1 MRAGAGTSAPYR
13 RQVSGQ
19 PEAREVSSI
28 GRCPAPLAIPAIINA
43 SKVNTLLQHG
53 DYAGAQAAAA
63 ESKKWSKLAPVIG
76 LIGWVIG
83 VVCCVVYFV
92 VIASTAASESF

>member
-13 RQVSGQ
+13 RQVSGL
-19 PEAREVSSI
+19 PEAQEVSSI

-53 DYAGAQAAAA
+53 
-63 ESKKWSKLAPVIG
+63 ELALIIG
-76 LIGWVIG
+76 LIGGVIG
-83 VVCCVVYFV
+83 
-92 VIASTAASESF
+92 IASTAASGSF